1 MQICGCIF
9 LNLILFKC
17 VVEQLI
23 TFENNILLEK
33 LTLVWIFDGE
43 LTSSHETPQTHLQN
57 FQKQK
62 TKLDIFV

>member
-1 MQICGCIF
+1 MWLFF

-43 LTSSHETPQTHLQN
+43 LTSSHETLQTHLQN
-57 FQKQK
+57 FQKLKQS
-62 TKLDIFV
+62 